1 MRNAF
6 FINGLLLLLG
16 TPFARA
22 QFAIGPAERAAGH
35 ALDHVLVKFKTAEV
49 ARVSRNAAQLGLPVG
64 AQLVASAFDAWVV
77 EHEKRTTTGPT
88 FDRFVYCTV
97 PAGRTASDILS
108 ELQKNPAVEYAE
120 LDPVGT
126 GGFTPNDPI
135 FTSQWH
141 LRNLGTTNAVRPDIR
156 ATNTWDLTRGA
167 SNVILAVLDTGL
179 NTSVVDFAGRIL
191 PGYDFAYGD
200 ASPVDDYGHGTAVS
214 AVAAARGNDTS
225 LVAGVDWNCRIMPV
239 KVLDSANSGLYSW
252 WASGIDWART
262 NGADVINLSA
272 GGSTDS
278 ASLGA
283 AITNFINAGRIF
295 VTITHNDS
303 SSTVRFPGRI
313 PLCITVGATQSNDVR
328 SSFSNYGTSTDLVAP
343 GSGIRTLNLDGSVGT
358 WSGTSFAGPQ
368 VAGVCCLLRALRPG
382 LTHHQ
387 ARTLL
392 CAAADDRV
400 GSPTEDTAGFDNY
413 HGWGRLNAW
422 ATLQLA
428 LATNTTFQLGAS
440 GPELEWPSPLNA
452 SNRRPQQIQYAA
464 SPTGT
469 WTTIA
474 SSTNIVFTAT
484 NSVWRDTGTET
495 GGLETQRFYRTSV
508 RVNP

>member
-1 MRNAF
+1 MRNAL
-6 FINGLLLLLG
+6 FINGLLLICSALY
-16 TPFARA
+16 ARA
-22 QFAIGPAERAAGH
+22 QFAIGPADRAAGH

-49 ARVSRNAAQLGLPVG
+49 ARVNRNVAQLGLPAG
-64 AQLVASAFDAWVV
+64 ARLVASAFDAWVI
-77 EHEKRTTTGPT
+77 EHEKRATTGPT

-97 PAGRTASDILS
+97 PVERSAEDLVA
-108 ELQKNPAVEYAE
+108 ELLRNPTVEYAE
-120 LDPVGT
+120 LDHIGT
-126 GGFTPNDPI
+126 GGTTPNDPS
-135 FTSQWH
+135 FSAQWH

-156 ATNTWDLTRGA
+156 ATNVWDITRGS
-167 SNVILAVLDTGL
+167 SNVILAVLDTGI

-200 ASPVDDYGHGTAVS
+200 SNPVDDYGHGTAVS

-252 WASGIDWART
+252 WASGINWART

-272 GGSTDS
+272 GGSSDDLTL
-278 ASLGA
+278 AT

-303 SSTVRFPGRI
+303 SSTVRFPGRM
-313 PLCITVGATQSNDVR
+313 PLCITVGATQSNDAR
-328 SSFSNYGTSTDLVAP
+328 SSFSNYGSSTDLVAP
-343 GSGIRTLNLDGSVGT
+343 GSGIITLNLAGTVGI
-358 WSGTSFAGPQ
+358 WNGTSFAAPQ
-368 VAGVCCLLRALRPG
+368 VAGVCCLLRALQPG
-382 LTHHQ
+382 LTHQQ

-413 HGWGRLNAW
+413 HDWGRLNAW

-428 LATNTTFQLGAS
+428 LASNTTFQLGAD

-484 NSVWRDTGTET
+484 NSVWRDTGAET
-495 GGLETQRFYRTSV
+495 GGPATQRFYRTAV